1 MILNSKTTSTFPLN
15 THHTQRE
22 KKQRK
27 DNLIFRPARKK
38 NRAGQ
43 RILSPKKKN
52 QCVIFS
58 SFFSLLTGPNTPPCG
73 TPGLKTQTVDVSN
86 TFLSRDKLRE
96 GDMERAKEGG
106 RERAWHLEIAAT
118 RYHGNQTKLMI
129 RPMYDI
135 VPSLCILVVG
145 TPELAD
151 FY

>member
-1 MILNSKTTSTFPLN
+1 MNCKTKEMIQNSKTTSTFPLN

-27 DNLIFRPARKK
+27 YNLIFRPAREKIEQD
-38 NRAGQ
+38 RGSYP
-43 RILSPKKKN
+43 LKKKN

-106 RERAWHLEIAAT
+106 REREHDTQKQRLRVTMET
-118 RYHGNQTKLMI
+118 RLN
-129 RPMYDI
+129 
-135 VPSLCILVVG
+135 
-145 TPELAD
+145 
-151 FY
+151 